1 MPEPADVA
9 IRGRSVSWTR
19 MLGERRSGVDCSH
32 PHNREWPG
40 TGGPEAEDE
49 RTHNRGTHQ
58 GGVKII

>member
-1 MPEPADVA
+1 
-9 IRGRSVSWTR
+9 
-19 MLGERRSGVDCSH
+19 MLGERRSVVDCSH

-58 GGVKII
+58 GGGEIFYGFPFELNVNINIYW

>member
-1 MPEPADVA
+1 
-9 IRGRSVSWTR
+9 

-58 GGVKII
+58 GGGENNLAILPVNIYIYI